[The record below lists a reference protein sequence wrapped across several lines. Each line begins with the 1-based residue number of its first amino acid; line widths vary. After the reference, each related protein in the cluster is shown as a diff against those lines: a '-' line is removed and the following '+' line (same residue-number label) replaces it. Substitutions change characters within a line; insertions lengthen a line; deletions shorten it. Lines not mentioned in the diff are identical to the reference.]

1 MTYNMRYLAIFVGT
15 LKVCN
20 VRYILSYKLRNI
32 KLYIRNAI
40 KYSFLLSC
48 IDIMLNYGL
57 KSEDVIT
64 C

>member
-1 MTYNMRYLAIFVGT
+1 MKYNMRYLAIFVGT

-20 VRYILSYKLRNI
+20 VRYILSYKLQNI
-32 KLYIRNAI
+32 KLYIRNAV

>member
-20 VRYILSYKLRNI
+20 VRYILSYKLQNI
-32 KLYIRNAI
+32 KLYIRNAV

-57 KSEDVIT
+57 KSEDFIT